1 MADEILGFS
10 EVEGGVPDDTRGMH
24 GQSKYDPLI
33 MGVREGKTFVRDLG
47 SKRAALSL
55 MSTINTLLS
64 RRGINDVKVSIRGTK
79 VYVSLRK
86 ER

>member
-1 MADEILGFS
+1 MADEILGFK
-10 EVEGGVPDDTRGMH
+10 EVEGGVPEETKGVR

-33 MGVREGKTFVRDLG
+33 MGAREGKTFVRDMG
-47 SKRAALSL
+47 SKRAAQSL
-55 MSTINTLLS
+55 LASINVLL
-64 RRGINDVKVSIRGTK
+64 RRREISDVRVSLRGTK